1 MKKQKIKRPEL
12 APWPQA
18 KSSIRTGAKI
28 AISEEPQTTPTQ
40 IAKICAAMDK
50 QGAAQNFERKQVL
63 KEGDFVLPNLPPA
76 GMRWQQPK
84 ATKLKKSIS

>member
-1 MKKQKIKRPEL
+1 ME
-12 APWPQA
+12 PWPQA

-28 AISEEPQTTPTQ
+28 AINEEPQTTPNQ

-50 QGAAQNFERKQVL
+50 QGAAQEFERKQVL
-63 KEGDFVLPNLPPA
+63 KEGDYTLPKLPPA

-84 ATKLKKSIS
+84 ATRLKRSFTSS